1 MSAAGTIAAPV
12 MDALAPFADR
22 LRAGVPLAPLTTIG
36 VGGPARLLFE
46 PRDAADVAAFLK
58 AAAAAGERVL
68 VLGSG
73 ANLLVADEGVDAVV
87 LHPVRLNSVTID
99 GGLVRAGAGTPLTE
113 LIARTTDVGLSGLEA
128 LAGIP
133 AQVGGAVA
141 MNAGGR
147 WGWVSHVL
155 VDAEVA
161 LPDGALRTLSNAELG
176 FGYRKAVLPPGAVVT
191 AATFRLQPGDRRTLK
206 KEAGR
211 ILKEKNAAQPTTGA
225 NFGCT
230 FVNPEGQSAGKL
242 VEAAGLK
249 GTVVGGARISPLH
262 GNFVENMGGATAA
275 DVLALVALME
285 TEVRARF
292 GLELEREV
300 RVWGPRG

>member
-1 MSAAGTIAAPV
+1 V
-12 MDALAPFADR
+12 
-22 LRAGVPLAPLTTIG
+22 
-36 VGGPARLLFE
+36 FE

-99 GGLVRAGAGTPLTE
+99 GGRVRAGAGTPLTE

-161 LPDGALRTLSNAELG
+161 LPDGEAAD
-176 FGYRKAVLPPGAVVT
+176 AVERGARVRVPEGRPAAGGGRDRRDVP
-191 AATFRLQPGDRRTLK
+191 AATRRPPARLRRK
-206 KEAGR
+206 R
-211 ILKEKNAAQPTTGA
+211 
-225 NFGCT
+225 
-230 FVNPEGQSAGKL
+230 
-242 VEAAGLK
+242 
-249 GTVVGGARISPLH
+249 GGS
-262 GNFVENMGGATAA
+262 
-275 DVLALVALME
+275 
-285 TEVRARF
+285 
-292 GLELEREV
+292 
-300 RVWGPRG
+300 